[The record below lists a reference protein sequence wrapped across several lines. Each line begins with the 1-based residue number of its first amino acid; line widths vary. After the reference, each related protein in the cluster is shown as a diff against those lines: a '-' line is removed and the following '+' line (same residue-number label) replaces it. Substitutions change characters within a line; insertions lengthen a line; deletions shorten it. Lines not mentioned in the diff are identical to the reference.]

1 MPRERLLKYGA
12 GSLSNSELI
21 AILLRTGA
29 KGKGVVQL
37 SEELLDH
44 YGSLTALL
52 SAEVAELMTA
62 KGLGTAKAVCLK
74 AALELGQRIF
84 REMTEKTKVRL
95 DEPQGVYYLCN
106 DMAFMDRETVRVISL
121 DTKLNYRGLNTV
133 SVGILDSSLLHPRE
147 VYKPAISRTAA
158 AIILV
163 HNHPSGDPSPSKE
176 DEGITSKIRDA
187 GETLGI
193 RMLDHVIIG
202 TGKYYS
208 FAAGRVFEAEVAD
221 NDPKGR
227 GNEVSKGQHALQ
239 ESD

>member
-1 MPRERLLKYGA
+1 MPRERLLKYGP

-84 REMTEKTKVRL
+84 REMTERTKVRL

-106 DMAFMDRETVRVISL
+106 TWLSWIERQ
-121 DTKLNYRGLNTV
+121 
-133 SVGILDSSLLHPRE
+133 
-147 VYKPAISRTAA
+147 
-158 AIILV
+158 
-163 HNHPSGDPSPSKE
+163 SG
-176 DEGITSKIRDA
+176 
-187 GETLGI
+187 
-193 RMLDHVIIG
+193 
-202 TGKYYS
+202 
-208 FAAGRVFEAEVAD
+208 
-221 NDPKGR
+221 
-227 GNEVSKGQHALQ
+227 
-239 ESD
+239 

>member
-1 MPRERLLKYGA
+1 MPRERLLKYGT
-12 GSLSNSELI
+12 GSLSDSELI

-95 DEPQGVYYLCN
+95 DEPQSVYYLCN

-133 SVGILDSSLLHPRE
+133 SVGILDSSVLHPRE

-202 TGKYYS
+202 SGKYYS
-208 FAAGRVFEAEVAD
+208 FAAGRVFEAGVTE
-221 NDPKGR
+221 NDLKRR
-227 GNEVSKGQHALQ
+227 GNEVNNGQHALQ